1 MSRELPVRHSHLQLL
16 ALGATL
22 VVAVLGARVAVLGL
36 AREDAPSGGGD
47 EVIAQRGA
55 LWDRDGVV
63 LATETYD
70 RYDVT
75 VDTALAGDPA
85 AAAAA
90 LAPILGADATALA
103 ARLADPSGRWVN
115 VSWSATPAMAAAV
128 DALGLAGVA
137 TTPRQS
143 RVYPLGDLVAHVT
156 GFVDL
161 DIQGHGGV
169 EGRYHDE
176 LEGEAGLRP
185 GAYRTDPTAYVA
197 PRDGADL
204 VLTLDVDLQA
214 AARAALE
221 REIAEQRAVGGTVLV
236 LEPSTGA
243 VLASVSL
250 PDYDPNRYAEFA
262 AEPQR
267 FIDPVVGSI
276 FPPGSVV
283 KPFTLAAAID
293 AGLLAPGSTYH
304 DVSPYRFGGIEVV
317 NPDRM
322 SHGVVSM
329 ADMLRLSLNVGAAH
343 VAGSLGP
350 ERFDAALRA
359 FGFGAPSGIDLDGEV
374 GGMLYAPSEAGWDE
388 AFWALSSFGQGMS
401 ATPLQVAVAMATLAN
416 DGRRMVPHV
425 VGARVGPG
433 GAAQPIPPRMAAQ
446 VISPATARTMRAL
459 LAEIVESKLTEAALP
474 GYAVAGKT
482 GTSEVPSRFDADDNE
497 TIASFCGFLP
507 ADAPRAVIFVKVDRP
522 QVDTTGIHVAAPL
535 FRAVAEAAVQTLDI
549 APRSGIALAERA
561 R

>member
-1 MSRELPVRHSHLQLL
+1 MSRELPARHSRLQVL

-22 VVAVLGARVAVLGL
+22 LVAVLGARVAVLGL
-36 AREDAPSGGGD
+36 DREDARSAGGD
-47 EVIAQRGA
+47 GVAAQRGA
-55 LWDRDGVV
+55 LWDRDGIV

-75 VDTALAGDPA
+75 VDTAAIADPA

-90 LAPILGADATALA
+90 LAPILGADAGALA
-103 ARLADPSGRWVN
+103 ARLAEPGGRWVN
-115 VSWSATPAMAAAV
+115 VAWRATPAQAAAI
-128 DALGLAGVA
+128 DGLGLDGVA
-137 TTPRQS
+137 TTPRPS

-176 LEGEAGLRP
+176 LAGAEGRRP
-185 GAYRTDPTAYVA
+185 GAYRTDPLAYVA

-204 VLTLDVDLQA
+204 ILTLDVDLQA

-221 REIAEQRAVGGTVLV
+221 REIAEQRALGGTVIV

-250 PDYDPNRYAEFA
+250 PDYDPNRYTEFA

-267 FIDPVVGSI
+267 FIDPAVGSI

-293 AGLLAPGSTYH
+293 AGLLSPGTTYR

-317 NPDRM
+317 NPDRT
-322 SHGVVSM
+322 SHGVVTM
-329 ADMLRLSLNVGAAH
+329 LDMLRLSLNVGAAH

-350 ERFDAALRA
+350 ERFHAALAA
-359 FGFGAPSGIDLDGEV
+359 FGFGAPTGIDVDGEV
-374 GGMLYAPSEAGWDE
+374 DGMLYAPADAGWNE

-425 VGARVGPG
+425 VAARVGPG
-433 GAAQPIPPRMAAQ
+433 GVAQPVQPRLAAQ
-446 VISPATARTMRAL
+446 VISPATSRTMRAM
-459 LAEIVESKLTEAALP
+459 LAEIVESKLTEASLA

-482 GTSEVPSRFDADDNE
+482 GTSEVPSRFDRDDNE

-549 APRSGIALAERA
+549 APRSGLALAESTR
-561 R
+561 